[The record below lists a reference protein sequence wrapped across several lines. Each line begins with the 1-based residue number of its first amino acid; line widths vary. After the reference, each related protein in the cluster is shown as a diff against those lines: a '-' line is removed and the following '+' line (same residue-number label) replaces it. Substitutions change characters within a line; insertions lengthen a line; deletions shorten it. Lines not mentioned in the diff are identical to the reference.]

1 MKIIK
6 IENSNNKNKRFK
18 ITVVNNNDKILTFN
32 FGLKDGLK
40 NGSTY
45 IDHKD
50 KVKRLNYFKRHYN
63 NQNEKNFI
71 DNLIPSNALYSMILL
86 WGKYDNIN
94 DNIVYYNDYISKKNK
109 FNLNM
114 IF

>member
-1 MKIIK
+1 MYKIIS
-6 IENSNNKNKRFK
+6 IENSNYKNKRFK
-18 ITVVNNNDKILTFN
+18 SDVVNYKNNKIITFN
-32 FGLKDGLK
+32 YGDK

-50 KVKRLNYFKRHYN
+50 KIKRYNYFLRHYN
-63 NQNEKNFI
+63 NKLEKDLI
-71 DNLIPSNALYSMILL
+71 DNLIMSNSVLSLFIL

-109 FNLNM
+109 FYLIM

>member
-1 MKIIK
+1 MYKIIS
-6 IENSNNKNKRFK
+6 IENSNYKNKRFK
-18 ITVVNNNDKILTFN
+18 SDVVNYKNNKIMTFN
-32 FGLKDGLK
+32 FGLKDA
-40 NGSTY
+40 STY

-50 KVKRLNYFKRHYN
+50 KIKRYNYFLRHYN
-63 NQNEKNFI
+63 NPLEKNLI
-71 DNLIPSNALYSMILL
+71 DNLIMSNSVLSLFIL

>member
-32 FGLKDGLK
+32 FGLKNGDK

-45 IDHKD
+45 LDHKD
-50 KVKRLNYFKRHYN
+50 KVKRYNYFNRHYN
-63 NQNEKNFI
+63 NPLERNFI
-71 DNLIPSNALYSMILL
+71 DNLIPSNALYSLILL
-86 WGKYDNIN
+86 WGKYSDINKNIN
-94 DNIVYYNDYISKKNK
+94 YYNDYISNKNK
-109 FNLNM
+109 FNENM

>member
-18 ITVVNNNDKILTFN
+18 ITVNNNDKILIFN
-32 FGLKDGLK
+32 FGLKDGE
-40 NGSTY
+40 TY

-50 KVKRLNYFKRHYN
+50 KVKRYNYFLRHYN
-63 NQNEKNFI
+63 NPLERKFI
-71 DNLIPSNALYSMILL
+71 DELIPSNALYSLILL
-86 WGKYDNIN
+86 WGKYTDINKNIQ
-94 DNIVYYNDYISKKNK
+94 YYNDYISNKNK
-109 FNLNM
+109 FNENM